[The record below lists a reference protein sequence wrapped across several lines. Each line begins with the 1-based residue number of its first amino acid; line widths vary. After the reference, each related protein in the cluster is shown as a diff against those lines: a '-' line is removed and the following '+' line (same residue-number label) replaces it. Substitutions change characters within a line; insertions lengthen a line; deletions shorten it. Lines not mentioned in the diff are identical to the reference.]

1 VFFLCVVYSGAPTCV
16 HELCGLR
23 LLALT
28 RSTRW
33 PPSRAPSP
41 SSSDSVTPD
50 RGRGGARRVPAAPGA
65 APRLHGVPPRA
76 GPPLLRRPA
85 VDPRWRD
92 ISASRP
98 STSERRGHPGSG
110 ARPDVAAGR
119 PGTLGGRGGL

>member
-65 APRLHGVPPRA
+65 APRLHG
-76 GPPLLRRPA
+76 
-85 VDPRWRD
+85 
-92 ISASRP
+92 
-98 STSERRGHPGSG
+98 G